1 MKVGYGRLM
10 SSYFTLEFDST
21 SPHLTITM
29 PTRTIPQN
37 VVEIEIKSNEI
48 LATYQD
54 IYIIDAVG
62 IRHDYIF
69 NKLDDYTYYGLVD
82 FQTFPL
88 GIATLYVRLKDEVFN
103 ESELYSKNI
112 NVGYI
117 VEQIECFISMK
128 ERNSNVSMVERESN
142 VNIFERKNSIQV
154 IERNKNIQAIER
166 NKYIKVVG

>member
-1 MKVGYGRLM
+1 M
-10 SSYFTLEFDST
+10 SSYFTLEFDTT
-21 SPHLTITM
+21 SPQLTIIM

-37 VVEIEIKSNEI
+37 VVEIEIKSNES

-54 IYIIDAVG
+54 IYFVDAVG

-82 FQTFPL
+82 FQTYPL

-103 ESELYSKNI
+103 ESELYSRNI

-117 VEQIECFISMK
+117 VEQIECFISTI
-128 ERNSNVSMVERESN
+128 ERNSNVSMIERESN
-142 VNIFERKNSIQV
+142 INIFERNKSIQT
-154 IERNKNIQAIER
+154 IERNKNIKIIER
-166 NKYIKVVG
+166 NKLIKVVG

>member
-1 MKVGYGRLM
+1 M

-21 SPHLTITM
+21 SPQLTITM
-29 PTRTIPQN
+29 PIRTIPQN
-37 VVEIEIKSNEI
+37 VVEIEIKSNEV

-62 IRHDYIF
+62 TRHDYIF

-82 FQTFPL
+82 FQTYPL

-112 NVGYI
+112 NVGFI
-117 VEQIECFISMK
+117 VEQIECFISTI
-128 ERNSNVSMVERESN
+128 ERNSNVSMIERESN
-142 VNIFERKNSIQV
+142 INIFERNKSIQIVERNKNIKV
-154 IERNKNIQAIER
+154 IERNKL
-166 NKYIKVVG
+166 IKVVG